1 MEGMVKTR
9 ITYSSLQKH
18 YQGKNVFVTG
28 HTGFK
33 GSWFIKILHDLG
45 AFVRGYSLA
54 PEDEFC
60 LYSQMKGD
68 ELCDS
73 VLSDIRDR
81 YELQKALI
89 DFKPD
94 FVFHFAAQP
103 LVRKS
108 YLFPVDTFEVN
119 SMGTLNLLESLRAL
133 DMKCSIILITTD
145 KVYLNKELDYYYK
158 ETDSL
163 GGYDP
168 YSASKA
174 CAEMLIDSYRNC
186 FFNTK
191 DYDSHLKGIA
201 VARAGNVIGGGDW
214 AKDRLIPDVV
224 RSLQSDSEIVI
235 RNQSSIRPW
244 QHVIEP
250 LFGYLELGVKLLID
264 PIQFGQ
270 AFNFGPNKFDNLTV
284 EEVVTE
290 AIKYWESGSYRI
302 QQSIENYHEAS
313 LLKLDISKA
322 LLHLN
327 WKPVFD
333 SSTSIER
340 TISWYKKFYSGI
352 SVLEL
357 MNSDIEFYLEKSN
370 E

>member
-1 MEGMVKTR
+1 
-9 ITYSSLQKH
+9 
-18 YQGKNVFVTG
+18 
-28 HTGFK
+28 
-33 GSWFIKILHDLG
+33 
-45 AFVRGYSLA
+45 
-54 PEDEFC
+54 
-60 LYSQMKGD
+60 MKGD

-73 VLSDIRDR
+73 VLNDIRDR

-94 FVFHFAAQP
+94 FVFHFAAQS

-108 YLFPVDTFEVN
+108 YLFPVETFEVN

-133 DMKCSIILITTD
+133 DKKCSTVLITTD
-145 KVYLNKELDYYYK
+145 KVYLNKELDCYFK

-174 CAEMLIDSYRNC
+174 CCELIIDSYRNS
-186 FFNTK
+186 FYNIKEFEK
-191 DYDSHLKGIA
+191 HKKAVA

-224 RSLQSDSEIVI
+224 RSLHSGSEIVI

-250 LFGYLELGVKLLID
+250 LFGYLELGIKLLLD

-284 EEVVTE
+284 EEVVIE
-290 AIKYWESGSYRI
+290 AIKYWESGSYRV

-322 LLHLN
+322 LLHLS
-327 WKPVFD
+327 WRPVFN
-333 SSTSIER
+333 SATSIER
-340 TISWYKKFYSGI
+340 TISWYKKFYSGS

-357 MNSDIEFYLEKSN
+357 MNSDIEFYIKENNEKYN
-370 E
+370 DI